1 VPAAL
6 ASPTGDAPH
15 EKPVHFLFDGVSL
28 TPLEYSELL
37 VRLCKG
43 QGIATDTYLSGGS
56 VQELETTFARV
67 LRKET
72 AVFLPTGTLANHLAI
87 RILGEGKSRALVQ
100 AESHIY
106 NDSMDRVQALS
117 HVNLVPLANRKP
129 SVPGTVRASR
139 QRYPFRPGSAGVFPA
154 RRVGISSRVYFHRAR
169 KP

>member
-1 VPAAL
+1 MNSLSRRSFLKSGVAGTALGLASPTVPAAL

-67 LRKET
+67 LRGYGQR
-72 AVFLPTGTLANHLAI
+72 AAQQSG
-87 RILGEGKSRALVQ
+87 SR
-100 AESHIY
+100 
-106 NDSMDRVQALS
+106 
-117 HVNLVPLANRKP
+117 
-129 SVPGTVRASR
+129 
-139 QRYPFRPGSAGVFPA
+139 
-154 RRVGISSRVYFHRAR
+154 
-169 KP
+169 